1 MMSFSCRLS
10 PAKVIRGY
18 SFEGYCS
25 CNQEKYFTQTW
36 GYVFKAYPVGYLI
49 HALNNG
55 KQATVYK
62 CHGSSH
68 KLFYIYTLTGAVF
81 QKTLWRH
88 LSSRLVAMT
97 DIVERKHARGL
108 MVQGKHLRCALLN
121 STKQF

>member
-49 HALNNG
+49 HALNVESRSQFRN
-55 KQATVYK
+55 AMIR
-62 CHGSSH
+62 